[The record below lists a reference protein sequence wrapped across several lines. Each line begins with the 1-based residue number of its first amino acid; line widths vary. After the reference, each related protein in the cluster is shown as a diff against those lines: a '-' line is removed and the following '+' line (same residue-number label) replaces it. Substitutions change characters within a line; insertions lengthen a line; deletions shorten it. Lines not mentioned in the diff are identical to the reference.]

1 MQAETEKNMGRHF
14 TGALKLLQMKAT
26 KMLLQQKSQNQRKQM
41 SQKNK
46 YDFYYCDKS
55 TNANEIMKSP
65 KICERNNNFNNS
77 FSTIKTKSSCVILP
91 ATHPKLLQKE
101 SK

>member
-46 YDFYYCDKS
+46 YDFYYY
-55 TNANEIMKSP
+55 
-65 KICERNNNFNNS
+65 
-77 FSTIKTKSSCVILP
+77 
-91 ATHPKLLQKE
+91 
-101 SK
+101 